1 MSDTWTLQDEAA
13 TPYLNVCNYAAN
25 SDEFFKQFKSHPAY
39 RHVLEHVSFEEGQQ
53 YLKEIDIDYLD
64 KLDEVKENDSL
75 GSPVIYEYPSVGEI
89 SPTTIRYIKN
99 TSDIINKFGN
109 SFDSIV
115 EIGGG
120 YGGLCKVL
128 SSFIKFEQYL
138 LLDLEECN
146 LLSRKY
152 LSHFNLPTLS
162 YRSEEIDE
170 IDENFDLLISNYAF
184 SECHKEVQQDYIER
198 FIKKSNNF
206 YIMHNNFHLELG
218 TIPHEQFVEIMSDT
232 HNVEWYDEHGIHDA
246 PKIIYGSIK

>member
-25 SDEFFKQFKSHPAY
+25 SSEFFKEFKSHPAY